1 MSIQQIAEAIKEL
14 SIDEIAALRAWIE
27 EYLEDERELT
37 DEFTAS
43 IERGKRDLAAGRTRV
58 GTPTACP

>member
-58 GTPTACP
+58 STPASRP